1 VGGYIPHSDLQMQLL
16 GVRLLTA
23 FWRYD
28 MVAGSTY
35 MHQLDAFVPALH
47 DLAVKPQ
54 GDSPA
59 QVRCALPRAELC
71 GLSGLC

>member
-1 VGGYIPHSDLQMQLL
+1 MQMQLL
-16 GVRLLTA
+16 GVQLLTA

-54 GDSPA
+54 GESPA
-59 QVRCALPRAELC
+59 EVR
-71 GLSGLC
+71 